1 MPDGIKVRTNISVK
15 SQQTALSTS
24 KMVGKENIIGEMT
37 CKKGATKHCCW
48 GLCNLDSTY
57 ADQLKEGIFVLRF
70 VKTGRV
76 EDNEKLAKRTGETED
91 INKTFVTYLW

>member
-24 KMVGKENIIGEMT
+24 KMVDKENIIGEMT

-76 EDNEKLAKRTGETED
+76 EDNGKKLAKSWQKEQEKQRT
-91 INKTFVTYLW
+91 